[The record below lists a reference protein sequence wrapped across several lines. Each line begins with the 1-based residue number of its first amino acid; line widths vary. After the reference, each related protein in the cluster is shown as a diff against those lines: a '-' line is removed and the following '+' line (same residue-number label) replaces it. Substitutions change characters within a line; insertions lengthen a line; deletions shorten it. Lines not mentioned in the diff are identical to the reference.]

1 MVSCVSKSC
10 GTLEILSY
18 EYDEERFNEDLRRS
32 MVKEKLRPHFT
43 CSGCS
48 ANLSRVPYDVHPA
61 LAALWLEAEEW
72 HLLASDHCDVYGF
85 NIWPPAWLEES
96 SDMVFGGAE
105 ERKEWLAH
113 YEKKRGKSS
122 ILAPV
127 GWSCASQGWICCM
140 AFSEFDYLLVCSDRR
155 SSSFGH
161 VHHIS
166 KNSKKEAYC
175 CTMDEL
181 LLHLSCFLE
190 EGVAARKARKNNS
203 KFRVVSPSSKLT
215 RPLRLLRKAI
225 IDAMIR

>member
-1 MVSCVSKSC
+1 MVVCVSNSC
-10 GTLEILSY
+10 GTVEILSS
-18 EYDEERFNEDLRRS
+18 EYDEEHFNEDVRRTI
-32 MVKEKLRPHFT
+32 VKEKLRPHFT
-43 CSGCS
+43 CSGCP
-48 ANLSRVPYDVHPA
+48 ANLSNVPFDVHPA

-85 NIWPPAWLEES
+85 NIWPPAWLEET

-105 ERKEWLAH
+105 ERQKWLAY
-113 YEKKRGKSS
+113 YEKKQNNSSVLVAKS
-122 ILAPV
+122 
-127 GWSCASQGWICCM
+127 WSCASPGWMCCM
-140 AFSEFDYLLVCSDRR
+140 AFSEFDYLLICSDKKA
-155 SSSFGH
+155 STFGH

-181 LLHLSCFLE
+181 LLHLAHFLR
-190 EGVAARKARKNNS
+190 EGKAARKARQNNS

-225 IDAMIR
+225 IDAMMR

>member
-1 MVSCVSKSC
+1 MVVCVSNSC
-10 GTLEILSY
+10 GPLEILSN
-18 EYDEERFNEDLRRS
+18 EYDEEIFNEEIRTNI
-32 MVKEKLRPHFT
+32 VKEKLRPHFT

-48 ANLSRVPYDVHPA
+48 ANLSSVPYDVHPA

-105 ERKEWLAH
+105 ARKEWLAH
-113 YEKKRGKSS
+113 YEKKQRNSS
-122 ILAPV
+122 ILAPIN
-127 GWSCASQGWICCM
+127 WSCASEGWICCM
-140 AFSEFDYLLVCSDRR
+140 AFSEFDYLLICSDRR
-155 SSSFGH
+155 ASSFGH

-181 LLHLSCFLE
+181 LLHLSNFLE
-190 EGVAARKARKNNS
+190 DGVTARKARKNNS